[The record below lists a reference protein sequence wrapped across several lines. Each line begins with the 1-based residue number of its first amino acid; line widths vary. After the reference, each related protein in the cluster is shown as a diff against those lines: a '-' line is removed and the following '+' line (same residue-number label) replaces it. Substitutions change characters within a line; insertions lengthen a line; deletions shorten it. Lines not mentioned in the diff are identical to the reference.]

1 MFRPTYLLVLD
12 PPTCWHIMMLESAF
26 LDGWY
31 RIDPTDPGDHL
42 DPFDVYCVFN
52 ESNGKLIEVKYTNIV
67 EIANIVEPKWTPQK
81 EKNIADNVCNTYN
94 SRIHIFHNSKWR
106 HLEQFQVKAS
116 WTKLYRN
123 KSLVKHQRRHLR
135 PIYPYFT
142 LWRWLTRGKSLYAVI
157 VCRDWCALSS
167 LDFGSDFF

>member
-1 MFRPTYLLVLD
+1 
-12 PPTCWHIMMLESAF
+12 MLESAF

-81 EKNIADNVCNTYN
+81 EKNIDAYIYFTIPSEGILN
-94 SRIHIFHNSKWR
+94 NSK
-106 HLEQFQVKAS
+106 
-116 WTKLYRN
+116 
-123 KSLVKHQRRHLR
+123 
-135 PIYPYFT
+135 
-142 LWRWLTRGKSLYAVI
+142 
-157 VCRDWCALSS
+157 
-167 LDFGSDFF
+167 